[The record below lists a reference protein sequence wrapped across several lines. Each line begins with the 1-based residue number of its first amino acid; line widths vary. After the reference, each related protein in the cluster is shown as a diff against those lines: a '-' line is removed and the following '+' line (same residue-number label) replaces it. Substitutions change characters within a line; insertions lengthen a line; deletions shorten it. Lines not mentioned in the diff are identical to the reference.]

1 MCRKLAQHP
10 WSKGPNSFGR
20 IPSPLP
26 VFLAWAA
33 TIYCSGGD
41 CSTDSNVANDNN
53 TFLESPFNDH
63 IIGGRGADDIF
74 AQFFRGDRD
83 RVDAAQNDDFINV
96 RDHDN
101 RDSVDCGKGRDVV
114 QANRGT
120 TSPITARGYATK
132 GVPYITR

>member
-1 MCRKLAQHP
+1 MCRQLAQH
-10 WSKGPNSFGR
+10 
-20 IPSPLP
+20 
-26 VFLAWAA
+26 
-33 TIYCSGGD
+33 
-41 CSTDSNVANDNN
+41 
-53 TFLESPFNDH
+53 
-63 IIGGRGADDIF
+63 GRGADDIL